1 MNYESETHYDQEVNF
16 IYEGHDYVWQGDY
29 IVTNCGEDES
39 EYAPGYG
46 ETEIQIQHTNSLSY
60 YNEVT
65 DQVIDVIPT
74 QSIML
79 ELEIEIERNL

>member
-1 MNYESETHYDQEVNF
+1 MNYYTETYYDKEVNF
-16 IYEGHDYVWQGDY
+16 IYEGLEYVWQGDY
-29 IVTNCGEDES
+29 IVTNCGDDES
-39 EYAPGYG
+39 EWAPGYG
-46 ETEIQIQHTNSLSY
+46 ETEIQILHTNSLSY

-74 QSIML
+74 QSILL

>member
-1 MNYESETHYDQEVNF
+1 MNYDSETHYDKEVNF
-16 IYEGHDYVWQGDY
+16 IYEGLEYVWQGDY

-39 EYAPGYG
+39 EYAPRYG

-60 YNEVT
+60 YDEAT
-65 DQVIDVIPT
+65 DDVIDVIPT
-74 QSIML
+74 PSILL

>member
-1 MNYESETHYDQEVNF
+1 MNYDTETHYDQQVNF
-16 IYEGHDYVWQGDY
+16 IYEGFEYVWQGDY

-60 YNEVT
+60 YDEAT
-65 DQVIDVIPT
+65 DDVIDVIPT
-74 QSIML
+74 PSILL